1 MLGLDNWIAAFSDS
15 GKLALVAV
23 VAVVLG
29 FRHATDPDHLA
40 AVSTL
45 VAGTREHATRAAARL
60 GLFWGL
66 GHATTLFAF

>member
-1 MLGLDNWIAAFSDS
+1 MFGLDDWIAAFSDS

-45 VAGTREHATRAAARL
+45 VAGTRCC
-60 GLFWGL
+60 WG
-66 GHATTLFAF
+66 